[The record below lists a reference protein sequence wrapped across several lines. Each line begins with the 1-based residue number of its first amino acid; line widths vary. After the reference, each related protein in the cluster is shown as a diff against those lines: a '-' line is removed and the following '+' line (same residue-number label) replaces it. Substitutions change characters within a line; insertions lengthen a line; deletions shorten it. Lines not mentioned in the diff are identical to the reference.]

1 MRKALI
7 FVLVIV
13 LMISYVG
20 CETID
25 KNDTVSSKINTL
37 DTNKYIGLK
46 ESCKKIKWNC
56 EIKLDKIIDFSRW
69 FGYYFIDIDGNLY
82 QYTKNGKLF
91 SNNKNYKKII
101 SDKKIARFL
110 GRYVISY
117 DNKIGMIFENQV
129 EFEDFDH
136 NGSSTNEVKLIQ
148 NLLDNNSNLV
158 NFSYGYYPYA
168 YVQNLEI
175 YATNPWLTL
184 MPDILIGVLQSDEKF
199 IGGYGDVIK
208 TDKNYYYSDIVNQ
221 DELNKYEDA
230 EREYG
235 FLRMESVSDAYEEIL
250 YYNGDKIFFKDDNEY
265 IYYLR

>member
-37 DTNKYIGLK
+37 DTNEYIGLK
-46 ESCKKIKWNC
+46 GSCKKIKWNC
-56 EIKLDKIIDFSRW
+56 EIKLDKIIDFSR
-69 FGYYFIDIDGNLY
+69 FGNYFIDIDGNLY

-91 SNNKNYKKII
+91 SNNKNYKKI

-110 GRYVISY
+110 GNYIITN
-117 DNKIGMIFENQV
+117 DNKIGKIFENQV

-136 NGSSTNEVKLIQ
+136 NGESTEAVKSIQ

-158 NFSYGYYPYA
+158 SFSYGYYPYA

-175 YATNPWLTL
+175 YATDPWHTQ

-221 DELNKYEDA
+221 Y
-230 EREYG
+230 
-235 FLRMESVSDAYEEIL
+235 
-250 YYNGDKIFFKDDNEY
+250 
-265 IYYLR
+265 